1 MVADILKDLFSSII
15 TNLNSPPYIDLL
27 RNTENVEDTVL
38 IAKGNSQ
45 IIQALKLSKIDFLI
59 MFSFNKVTQLGPIRT
74 TMGLLLSLQPF

>member
-15 TNLNSPPYIDLL
+15 TNLNSPPYIDPF
-27 RNTENVEDTVL
+27 RNTENIEDTAL

-59 MFSFNKVTQLGPIRT
+59 ICFLSIR
-74 TMGLLLSLQPF
+74 